1 MKNNNMIK
9 FTNIVKQVI
18 LENSRYEILK
28 KKFTEPIKK
37 DNKVI
42 PGKLKPEQFDQ
53 IVLADPTT
61 IRDGDKIKKAGK
73 YTQWLLKQF
82 NGLNRAAEQEAEFG
96 TPEYKGQLNRLQE
109 LFFEDLYKT
118 TEDLQKYERF
128 KGQLPEN
135 MRDINKLNI
144 GQLFDAVKDFSLEMA
159 TMSKAERKTAS
170 THPGG
175 EIIHDGNDW
184 EVIKIEDKGALG
196 KEAACFYGGQNKE
209 TRWCTS
215 APGLNYFDTY
225 IKQGP
230 LYVLIDKNGE
240 EKGSISG
247 LPLHR
252 YQFHF
257 PSNQFMDVND
267 RQIDLIAFLNENPE
281 LKELFKPEF
290 AEGLSSVDK
299 KQVTVDYPR
308 DTTSKY
314 LALYGFDDFFETLP
328 KDITS
333 FDFSQKS
340 TDGYGGK
347 GVSSNINLKLPKE
360 ISKFKNL
367 EALHL
372 DGVVSELPEE
382 IGKLDNLKFLSV
394 PNNKYLKSIPS
405 SVAQLPNLMVI
416 NITGSPNVKIP
427 EEIQNKEGL
436 IISK

>member
-135 MRDINKLNI
+135 MRDINKLNT

-159 TMSKAERKTAS
+159 TMSKAERKTSS

-175 EIIHDGNDW
+175 EIIHDGNNW

-215 APGLNYFDTY
+215 APGLNYFETY

-230 LYVLIDKNGE
+230 LYVLIDKSGE

-290 AEGLSSVDK
+290 AKGLSSVDK

-314 LALYGFDDFFETLP
+314 LALYGFDDFFEMLP

-333 FDFSQKS
+333 FDFTQKS
-340 TDGYGGK
+340 GGGYGEK
-347 GVSSNINLKLPKE
+347 GVSPNINLKLPKE

-382 IGKLDNLKFLSV
+382 ISKLDNLKFLSV
-394 PNNKYLKSIPS
+394 PNNKNLKSIPS
-405 SVAQLPNLMVI
+405 SVAQIPNLMVI